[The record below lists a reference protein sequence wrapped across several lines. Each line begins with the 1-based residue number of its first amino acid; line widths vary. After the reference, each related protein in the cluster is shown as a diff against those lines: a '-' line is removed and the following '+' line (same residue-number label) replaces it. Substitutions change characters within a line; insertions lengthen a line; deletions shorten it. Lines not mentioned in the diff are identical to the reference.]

1 MPADY
6 DIKIYQGDTW
16 TLQLYLTGDYSSATH
31 KFTLQAN
38 LGAASN
44 ALQLTLGSGITAV
57 YDAVAQKTLVTIT
70 MSSANS
76 ESLNPDTIYAY
87 DYETTLSGVVLT
99 WLSGSFTLT
108 EDVS

>member
-1 MPADY
+1 M
-6 DIKIYQGDTW
+6 
-16 TLQLYLTGDYSSATH
+16 
-31 KFTLQAN
+31 
-38 LGAASN
+38 
-44 ALQLTLGSGITAV
+44 